1 MLVRSP
7 AVRRLAK
14 FAAFLSLAIAS
25 GLPAAAADQG
35 RPSGGRQGEESGRR
49 DPLQIIDISSGLYLR
64 ALELKASGNC
74 AQSIPI
80 FYRLA
85 RRGEG
90 FELAQFH
97 LGECLMRGAEQSTT
111 STEFLSG
118 LVWIRRAA
126 DAGAPQAQATLA
138 LFYLGGPEA
147 LREPAEAALWFT
159 LFQSNP
165 QRKKPGFSSPLSGE
179 ELGRLEAA
187 FSEDLRAEAQERARN
202 WQRKVWTPPD
212 EGLSAIGENIPR

>member
-1 MLVRSP
+1 M
-7 AVRRLAK
+7 
-14 FAAFLSLAIAS
+14 AS
-25 GLPAAAADQG
+25 GWPATAAEQR
-35 RPSGGRQGEESGRR
+35 RPSGGGQREENGRR

-85 RRGEG
+85 RRGQG

-97 LGECLMRGAEQSTT
+97 LGECLMRGAEQSAI
-111 STEFLSG
+111 STQFLSG

-138 LFYLGGPEA
+138 LFYLGGPES
-147 LREPAEAALWFT
+147 LRDRKEAALWFV
-159 LFQSNP
+159 LFESNP
-165 QRKKPGFSSPLSGE
+165 QRKKPGFSSPLSDE
-179 ELGRLEAA
+179 EVGRLEAA
-187 FSEDLRAEAQERARN
+187 FSEDLRAEAEERARN

-212 EGLSAIGENIPR
+212 EGLSTIGENVPR